1 MHPFVYNINNYILL
15 LFRIFLYLGM
25 DTFCSTNNA
34 ILRLYREWEKHKK
47 LMVAVDFD
55 DTIFDFHKK
64 GNDHSMVINILKKCN
79 ELGFYVTIFTAS
91 KPERYDFIRN
101 HMKEL
106 GVKIDAINE
115 NVVQLPYGNN
125 GKIYYNI
132 LLDDRAGL
140 GQAYTTLLSVIE
152 MIRMA
157 NEIENGD
164 PDYKNTIRI

>member
-1 MHPFVYNINNYILL
+1 MKYCWEFKIFVYLS
-15 LFRIFLYLGM
+15 M

-34 ILRLYREWEKHKK
+34 ILRLYQEWEKHKK

-55 DTIFDFHKK
+55 DTIFDFH
-64 GNDHSMVINILKKCN
+64 NRNQEHSMVIEILKKCN

-101 HMKEL
+101 YMKGL
-106 GVKIDAINE
+106 GIKIDTINE
-115 NVVQLPYGNN
+115 NVIQLPYGNN

-152 MIRMA
+152 MAKMA
-157 NEIENGD
+157 NAIENET
-164 PDYKNTIRI
+164 PDKEQ